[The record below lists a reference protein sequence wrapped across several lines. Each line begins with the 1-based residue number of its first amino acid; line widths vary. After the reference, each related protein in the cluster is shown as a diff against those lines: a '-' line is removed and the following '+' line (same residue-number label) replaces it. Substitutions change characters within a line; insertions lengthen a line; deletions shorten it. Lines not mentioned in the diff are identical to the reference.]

1 VKYECAKKKSCPN
14 TKKNRT
20 TYGVYA
26 NKITFTF
33 FAGKNNIHLQI
44 NGYVH
49 KQINL
54 GEYLQKKKSTW
65 ERVPEH
71 VSMDR

>member
-1 VKYECAKKKSCPN
+1 MSVPKKKVVL
-14 TKKNRT
+14 TQKKKNRT

-54 GEYLQKKKSTW
+54 GEYSQKKINLGEST
-65 ERVPEH
+65 
-71 VSMDR
+71 